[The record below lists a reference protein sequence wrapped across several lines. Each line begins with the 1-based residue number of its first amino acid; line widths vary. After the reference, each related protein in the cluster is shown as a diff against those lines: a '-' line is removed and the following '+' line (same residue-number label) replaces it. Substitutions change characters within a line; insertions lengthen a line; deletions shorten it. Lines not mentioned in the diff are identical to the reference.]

1 VNGLVAQL
9 EMEFLAS
16 YSLSQDQMSTPFL
29 LAALLVAVLALI
41 VVPVLILR
49 TITRMKNRSKDL
61 PPIITSNVPIP
72 IVGPA
77 IEFGKSP
84 MKMVHR
90 CYEAYG
96 PVFTV
101 PIFHKRLT
109 FLVGPQAQ
117 EPFFTFGDDIL
128 SQQEVYGFMK
138 PVFGPGVVYDASRTR
153 RQVQFQKMAHGLRA
167 SRLKGYIGK
176 IERETRAFLREY
188 WNDTSDAGTV
198 VDLFQTLSELTIL
211 TASRCLHGDD
221 VRENLFRE
229 VSALYYDLDHGVT
242 PLSVFWS
249 NAPTRAHA
257 KRDAARKA
265 MVQLFTGVI
274 EARRKAASSSLPQQ
288 SGDGTDIL
296 TIFMDMKYKDGT
308 APTTDEI
315 TGLLIALLFAGQ
327 HTSAITSTWTALFIA
342 SHPHIMKRV
351 VEEQQTLLGDSTA
364 PVDFDKVNEMELLH
378 NCMREALRLCPP
390 LTLLMRYAKQ
400 EFNVTVDTDNKGAKT
415 TFTVPQGDM
424 VLVSPSVGMRIPE
437 AFPNPDEFDP
447 DRFAEPRE
455 EHKIP
460 YAYLGFGGGMHSC
473 MGQNF
478 AFVQV
483 KTILSILFRE
493 YEIELVSSNFPE
505 QDFEAMVVG
514 PKGDCR
520 VRYKKK
526 KN

>member
-1 VNGLVAQL
+1 
-9 EMEFLAS
+9 ME
-16 YSLSQDQMSTPFL
+16 L
-29 LAALLVAVLALI
+29 LTTFAATVPTWGVALLCIAL
-41 VVPVLILR
+41 LICL
-49 TITRMKNRSKDL
+49 IAILPKKKSADNL
-61 PPIITSNVPIP
+61 PPIISSNVHIP

-90 CYEAYG
+90 CYETYG
-96 PVFTV
+96 SVFTV
-101 PIFHKRLT
+101 PILHKRLT

-117 EPFFTFGDDIL
+117 EPFFTYGDEVL

-138 PVFGPGVVYDASRTR
+138 PVFGPGVVYDATKTK

-167 SRLKGYIGK
+167 SRLKGYLPK
-176 IERETRAFLREY
+176 IEKETRAFFKEH
-188 WNDTSDAGTV
+188 WGDQGE
-198 VDLFQTLSELTIL
+198 VDLLQTLSELTIL

-221 VRENLFRE
+221 VRENLFKE
-229 VSALYYDLDHGVT
+229 ISTLYHDLDHGVT
-242 PLSVFWS
+242 PLTVFWP
-249 NAPTRAHA
+249 NAPIQAHA
-257 KRDAARKA
+257 KRDAARKE
-265 MVQLFTGVI
+265 MVKLFGKVI
-274 EARRKAASSSLPQQ
+274 QARRDDPTNSSSTH
-288 SGDGTDIL
+288 GDGTDIL
-296 TIFMDMKYKDGT
+296 TIFMEMKYKDGSS
-308 APTTDEI
+308 PTTDEI

-342 SHPHIMKRV
+342 AHPHILKRV
-351 VEEQQTLLGDSTA
+351 VEEQTTLLGDEQHATTM
-364 PVDFDKVNEMELLH
+364 DFDKVNEMELLH

-390 LTLLMRYAKQ
+390 LVLLMRYAKK
-400 EFNVTVDTDNKGAKT
+400 EFTVTGGTPNKPT

-437 AFPNPDEFDP
+437 AFLDPNSFDP
-447 DRFAEPRE
+447 DRFAEGRE

-483 KTILSILFRE
+483 KAILSILFRE
-493 YEIELVSSNFPE
+493 YEIELVSPDNFPE

-520 VRYKKK
+520 VRYKKRK
-526 KN
+526 QL